1 MAKGDSLKKFKSEQ
15 KEKTTELLEKIIDE
29 LQTAGE
35 KVTVSKV
42 ATLSG
47 LSRANIYANY
57 KNLFDNSTPIE
68 SKTDNKELR
77 QVVKEKDN
85 ALHTLRQENKLLK
98 EVNIKLM
105 DQLVAMKILVDNYKT
120 NF

>member
-1 MAKGDSLKKFKSEQ
+1 MAKGDSLKKFKIQQ
-15 KEKTTELLEKIIDE
+15 KEKTTELLEKIIE
-29 LQTAGE
+29 KLQVAGE

-57 KNLFDNSTPIE
+57 KDLFDKSAPIE

-77 QVVKEKDN
+77 QVLKERDN
-85 ALHTLRQENKLLK
+85 ALHNLRQENKALK
-98 EVNIKLM
+98 EANIKLM
-105 DQLVAMKILVDNYKT
+105 NQLVMMKILVDNC
-120 NF
+120 NS

>member
-15 KEKTTELLEKIIDE
+15 KEKTTELLKTIIEE
-29 LQTAGE
+29 LQVAGK

-57 KNLFDNSTPIE
+57 KGLFDKSAPIE

-77 QVVKEKDN
+77 LILKEQDN
-85 ALHTLRQENKLLK
+85 SLHTLRKENKALK
-98 EVNIKLM
+98 EANLKLM
-105 DQLVAMKILVDNYKT
+105 DQLVMMKILLNNCKS
-120 NF
+120 

>member
-15 KEKTTELLEKIIDE
+15 KEKTTELLQTIIEE
-29 LQTAGE
+29 LQALGE

-57 KNLFDNSTPIE
+57 KSLFEDSAPIE
-68 SKTDNKELR
+68 SKTDTKELR
-77 QVVKEKDN
+77 QGLKEKDN
-85 ALHTLRQENKLLK
+85 TLHKLRQENKALK
-98 EVNIKLM
+98 EANTKLM
-105 DQLVAMKILVDNYKT
+105 DQLVMMKILVDNC
-120 NF
+120 NC

>member
-15 KEKTTELLEKIIDE
+15 KEKTTEILESIIEE
-29 LQTAGE
+29 LQVAGQ

-57 KNLFDNSTPIE
+57 KSLFEQSAPIQ
-68 SKTDNKELR
+68 SKTDSKELR
-77 QVVKEKDN
+77 QALKEKDDT
-85 ALHTLRQENKLLK
+85 LYTLRQENKALK
-98 EVNIKLM
+98 EANIMLM
-105 DQLVAMKILVDNYKT
+105 DQLVMMKLVVDNS
-120 NF
+120 NS